1 MQIEFERDGG
11 FAGIPLRYYA
21 DTDELPREVAEELL
35 KLIAMSGFFD
45 FQPDPI
51 LPGPPDTFQYRLSLS
66 ENGRKR
72 SLSFNEVAVPATLRP
87 LLDYLQKLAQGQRI
101 EADII

>member
-21 DTDELPREVAEELL
+21 NTEELPVEIAEELL
-35 KLIAMSGFFD
+35 KLIAISVFFD
-45 FQPDPI
+45 LQTDPASI
-51 LPGPPDTFQYRLSLS
+51 GPPDTFRYRLSLS
-66 ENGRKR
+66 ENSRKK

-87 LLDYLQKLAQGQRI
+87 LLDYLQKLAQGLTI
-101 EADII
+101 EAA